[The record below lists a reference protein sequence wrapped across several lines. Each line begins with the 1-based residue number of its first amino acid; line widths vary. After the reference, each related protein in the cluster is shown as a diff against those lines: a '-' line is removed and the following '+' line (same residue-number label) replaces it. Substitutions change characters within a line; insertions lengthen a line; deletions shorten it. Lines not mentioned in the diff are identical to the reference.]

1 MNGKKTALVL
11 ALVSALSLMAGCQ
24 ASNQSAGPQSAQAGA
39 VSGPTKQQTTMMH
52 PGETARSREDAQAAV
67 PAPRTFTIPE
77 GTPIHV
83 RLSTELNTGTTAQGS
98 PFDGILETPLLV
110 NGTTVASRGSL
121 VHGRVTNVVSSGR
134 LKRPAEMSLMLT
146 SITPTGGQQTPIS
159 TQTWAVSGKSHKRR
173 DLEMIGG
180 VGGVG
185 AAIGAIA
192 GGGKGAA
199 IGGLV
204 GAAGGTGTAF
214 ATGKKEI
221 DIPTETRLTFRL
233 SAPAAFTVQ

>member
-1 MNGKKTALVL
+1 MKWRRIAL
-11 ALVSALSLMAGCQ
+11 ALALASALSLMVGCQ

-39 VSGPTKQQTTMMH
+39 VTGRTMQQTTLMH
-52 PGETARSREDAQAAV
+52 PGSTARSREEAQAAL
-67 PAPRTFTIPE
+67 PSPRTFTIRE
-77 GTPIHV
+77 GTPIRV

-98 PFDGILETPLLV
+98 PFDGILEVPLLV
-110 NGTTVASRGSL
+110 KGTTVASRGSL
-121 VHGRVTNVVSSGR
+121 VRGRVTNVVSSGR
-134 LKRPAEMSLMLT
+134 LKRPAEISLILT

-159 TQTWAVSGKSHKRR
+159 TQTWSVSGKSHKGR

-180 VGGVG
+180 GTGVG

-204 GAAGGTGTAF
+204 GAAGGTGAAF
-214 ATGKKEI
+214 VTGKKEI
-221 DIPTETRLTFRL
+221 DIPTETQLTFRL
-233 SAPAAFTVQ
+233 SAPASFAVQ